1 MAYKEIILYSLYMPS
16 YFLGTFKSPINFH
29 TSHLL
34 NIPIY
39 SSTKNGNVS
48 VVLKFPA

>member
-29 TSHLL
+29 TPHLL
-34 NIPIY
+34 NIPNINM
-39 SSTKNGNVS
+39 SVLSTHRPS
-48 VVLKFPA
+48 